1 MKFEKVSKE
10 AWIRQCYRLG
20 IPEQESEPAYDNITI
35 PERATSGSCGYDFTC
50 PFDYTITSDRTT
62 MVPTGIRVFLDPGYF
77 LMLVPRS
84 SSAKRGYTMSNNVGI
99 IDVDYVASNNEGN
112 IMVPLISTGKVR
124 YAINFKVGE
133 KIAQGIIVPFATIG
147 DKVNTTRDGGFGS
160 TDNKEEEK
168 PLNIFNSKPS
178 VITEEIEPEE
188 VINKDPE
195 DPKPV
200 FEEPVKEE
208 PKEKL
213 EEYKIDS
220 LFETP
225 SETEETKPE
234 EPIVEEV
241 KVEVPLEPER
251 IIVEDKKE
259 ETPVVEETVSEPE
272 PVKEEVVEEIK
283 AETINTGVL
292 AKEKED
298 VVEEKQPVIVF
309 NNHLSIYS
317 NIVNDTI
324 VNELLKMI
332 EFSKIQDPAMY
343 VKFITLKNS
352 AKTINDIEDIYRTI
366 NAWYCEVDNPD
377 TLSDIYIRDAYIMFI
392 NRFDEFG
399 EETFN
404 QITEMVNTIRTKCNN
419 GSKLTF
425 GKEIYTHN
433 NDKDTKKLF
442 NHLHSVFNDL
452 INNTK

>member
-20 IPEQESEPAYDNITI
+20 IPEQESEPAYDNIVI
-35 PERATSGSCGYDFTC
+35 PERATNGSCGYDFVC

-99 IDVDYVASNNEGN
+99 IDVDYVSSNNEGN

-147 DKVNTTRDGGFGS
+147 DKVSTTRDGGFGS
-160 TDNKEEEK
+160 TDNKEEK
-168 PLNIFNSKPS
+168 DNSLKIIEQKPS

-208 PKEKL
+208 EPKEKL

-220 LFETP
+220 LFEDT
-225 SETEETKPE
+225 SDEEIKPE
-234 EPIVEEV
+234 ESVNEEP

-251 IIVEDKKE
+251 IIVGDKKE
-259 ETPVVEETVSEPE
+259 DIDVVEESTSESVKE
-272 PVKEEVVEEIK
+272 EELKAETINTEVIAKEKEEVVEE
-283 AETINTGVL
+283 
-292 AKEKED
+292 EKP
-298 VVEEKQPVIVF
+298 PVIMF

-317 NIVNDTI
+317 NIINDTI

-332 EFSKIQDPAMY
+332 EFSKLQDPSMY
-343 VKFITLKNS
+343 VKFTTLKNS
-352 AKTINDIEDIYRTI
+352 AKTINDIEDIYRTV

-392 NRFDEFG
+392 NRLDEFG
-399 EETFN
+399 EETFKK
-404 QITEMVNTIRTKCNN
+404 IAEMVASVRSLGNN
-419 GSKLTF
+419 GTKLTF
-425 GKEIYTHN
+425 GKEIYTHM
-433 NDKDTKKLF
+433 NDKDTKKLYD
-442 NHLHSVFNDL
+442 HLHSVFNDFS
-452 INNTK
+452 INVNSK